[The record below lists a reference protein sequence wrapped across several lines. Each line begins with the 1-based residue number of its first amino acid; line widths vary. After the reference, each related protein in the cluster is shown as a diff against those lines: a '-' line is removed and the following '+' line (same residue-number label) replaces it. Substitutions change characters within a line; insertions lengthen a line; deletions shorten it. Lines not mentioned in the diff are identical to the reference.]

1 MHSIARAFRTVAA
14 VVVVSCIAARVHAD
28 DVRVM
33 TSGAFT
39 AALLDLKTEFER
51 TTPHKIVVVTT
62 TMGTGETSIENRL
75 KRGEA
80 ADVVIV
86 NAEALDDFIK
96 QGTIVPGSRV
106 DVARSAFGMAVR
118 AGAPVPDVSSVDAFK
133 RALLEAKSIAYSASV
148 SGTYLST
155 ELFQRLGIAD
165 RVLPKSRRIE
175 GERVGAVIARGDAEV
190 GFQQISE
197 LLPVPGITLTG
208 PLPEGV
214 QRVTIFS
221 AGLAARAPS
230 PAAAKA
236 LVAFLTSPAALPR
249 IKKSGMEPAVAATLA
264 SKSVPEIQF
273 DSVPDFLKLPA
284 GMNFGEVSGVAV
296 NSKGHVFVFTRSNS
310 AGGPAYAPAAAQLLE
325 FGPKGEFIKE
335 IGKGLYGWSFAHT
348 VRVDKD
354 DNIWAVDKGS
364 DLVIKFN
371 PAGRV
376 VWVFGRRSE
385 SADDEAK
392 AWEHPD
398 PPLPAIDGRFRQP
411 TDVAWDAEG
420 NIYISDGYVNSRV
433 AKYDRNGDWVKS
445 WGDKGT
451 APGQFRLPHAIAVDK
466 DNNVYVGDRS
476 NRRIQVFDTE
486 GKFLRMFM
494 IDVPPPPGTKPVNGN
509 TPTGAALAATIGA
522 PNSICITPP
531 PNQVMFVGE
540 STFPGRLFKVSLAGE
555 VLGVIGRSGRNLK
568 QFSGAH
574 QLACPSEREIYV
586 AETSNWRVQKLI
598 LR

>member
-1 MHSIARAFRTVAA
+1 
-14 VVVVSCIAARVHAD
+14 
-28 DVRVM
+28 
-33 TSGAFT
+33 
-39 AALLDLKTEFER
+39 
-51 TTPHKIVVVTT
+51 
-62 TMGTGETSIENRL
+62 
-75 KRGEA
+75 
-80 ADVVIV
+80 VIV
-86 NAEALDDFIK
+86 NAEALEEFIK
-96 QGTIVPGSRV
+96 QRTVAAGSRV
-106 DVARSAFGMAVR
+106 DVARSLFGMAVR
-118 AGAPVPDVSSVDAFK
+118 AGAPVPDVSSVEAFK
-133 RALLEAKSIAYSASV
+133 RVLLEAKSIAYSASV

-155 ELFQRLGIAD
+155 ELFQQLGIAD

-221 AGLAARAPS
+221 AGLAVKAPS
-230 PAAAKA
+230 PAAAKS
-236 LVAFLTSPAALPR
+236 LVAFLTSPVAAPVIR
-249 IKKSGMEPAVAATLA
+249 KSGMEPPSSAVP
-264 SKSVPEIQF
+264 SKTVPEIQF
-273 DSVPDFLKLPA
+273 DSVADFLKLPA

-310 AGGPAYAPAAAQLLE
+310 ASGPAYAPTAAQLLE
-325 FGPKGEFIKE
+325 FGPKGEFIRE
-335 IGKGLYGWSFAHT
+335 VGKGLYGWSFAHT

-433 AKYDRNGDWVKS
+433 AKYDRNGDWLKS

-466 DNNVYVGDRS
+466 DNHIYVGDRS

-486 GKFLRMFM
+486 GKFLRMFT
-494 IDVPPPPGTKPVNGN
+494 IDVPPPAGAKPVNGN

-522 PNSICITPP
+522 PNSICITPV

-540 STFPGRLFKVSLAGE
+540 STYPGRLFKVSLEGE
-555 VLGVIGRSGRNLK
+555 VLGVIGKSGRQLK

-574 QLACPSEREIYV
+574 QLACPSDRELYV
-586 AETSNWRVQKLI
+586 AETSNWRVQKLL